1 MNKRNAQIIGFFIT
15 AAAGTLLHFTYE
27 WSGFALVVGLFAP
40 VNESV
45 WEHLKLLAVPML
57 AFAVAEY
64 FTYGSRLRNFWPV
77 RLLSVLLG
85 MGVIV
90 ALYYTWTAVAGKIG
104 MASNIAIFL
113 IGVWAAYAFSAKLL
127 ATRRYSSPSA
137 RCLSAVGLAILI
149 AAFAVFSYNPP
160 HCELFRDPRANAY
173 GPVIEA
179 K

>member
-1 MNKRNAQIIGFFIT
+1 MNRQNAQSIGFFVT

-27 WSGFALVVGLFAP
+27 WCGFALAVGLFAP

-57 AFAVAEY
+57 VFAAAEY

-77 RLLSVLLG
+77 RLFSVLLG

-90 ALYYTWTAVAGKIG
+90 ALYYAWTALAGKSG
-104 MASNIAIFL
+104 MAANILIFL
-113 IGVWAAYAFSAKLL
+113 IGIWAAYAFSAKLL
-127 ATRRYSSPSA
+127 ATRRCSSRSV
-137 RCLSAVGLAILI
+137 RGVSAVGLAVLI
-149 AAFAVFSYNPP
+149 AAFAIFSYNPP
-160 HCELFRDPRANAY
+160 HSDIFRDPRANAY

>member
-15 AAAGTLLHFTYE
+15 AAAGTLLHFTYK
-27 WSGFALVVGLFAP
+27 WSGFVLVIGLFAP

-45 WEHLKLLAVPML
+45 WEHLKLLVVPML
-57 AFAVAEY
+57 VFAAAEY

-90 ALYYTWTAVAGKIG
+90 ALYYAWAALAGESV
-104 MASNIAIFL
+104 MAANIAIFL
-113 IGVWAAYAFSAKLL
+113 IGGWAAYAFSAKLL
-127 ATRRYSSPSA
+127 ATRRYSSPPA
-137 RCLSAVGLAILI
+137 RSLSAIGLAILI

-160 HCELFRDPRANAY
+160 HFELFRDPQTNAY
-173 GPVIEA
+173 GPVTETR
-179 K
+179 